1 MLKIPQ
7 SITVAETKLPIQL
20 SDKCPFHKLNRV
32 KQTWLKPCMLNV
44 ARI

>member
-20 SDKCPFHKLNRV
+20 SDKCPFHKLN
-32 KQTWLKPCMLNV
+32 KQTWLKPRMLNV